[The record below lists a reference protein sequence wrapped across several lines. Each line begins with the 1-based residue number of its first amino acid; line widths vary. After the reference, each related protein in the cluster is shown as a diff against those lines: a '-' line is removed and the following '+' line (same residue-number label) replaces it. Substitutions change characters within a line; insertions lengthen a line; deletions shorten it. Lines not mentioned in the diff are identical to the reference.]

1 MQDIQNH
8 SATASIALSNEKTV
22 VPGFSNAE
30 FVKLCGFRTDAT
42 GSELAD
48 LARKLTRGGSYINK
62 SVLSHPSLTFEPFY
76 FFFYG
81 SLQAKKTLMR
91 ACRLEDPNPALIPA
105 SITGWKVMMWGR
117 YPSLIPAEGNEV
129 KGMCWKCEEP
139 KHVALL
145 RFYETDAYRMESCK
159 ITTDGGEVIEE
170 GRVFVSAVPE
180 ELAEGSFD
188 LASYIGS
195 YNNS

>member
-1 MQDIQNH
+1 MT
-8 SATASIALSNEKTV
+8 STESSSEKTV
-22 VPGFSNAE
+22 VPGISNAE
-30 FVKLCGFRTDAT
+30 FVKLCGFRTNAT
-42 GSELAD
+42 GSELAE
-48 LARKLTRGGSYINK
+48 LARKLTGGGSYINK
-62 SVLSHPSLTFEPFY
+62 SVIGHPSLTFEPFY

-81 SLQAKKTLMR
+81 SLQAEKTLMR
-91 ACRLEDPNPALIPA
+91 ACRLTDPNLTLIPA

-129 KGMCWKCEEP
+129 KGMCWKCEKP

-145 RFYETDAYRMESCK
+145 RFYETDAYRMEFCK
-159 ITTDGGEVIEE
+159 ITTGTGGVIEN

-180 ELAEGSFD
+180 DLVEGTFD
-188 LASYIGS
+188 LLSYIGS